1 MRLFSDEVEVGIL
14 PDEAHCKLDENNEY
28 ILDLSECP
36 LGHEFCS
43 GNCYYYT
50 EDKAD
55 LNKTEE
61 PGI

>member
-1 MRLFSDEVEVGIL
+1 MRLYSNEVEVGIL
-14 PDEAHCKLDENNEY
+14 PDEAHCKLDENSEY

-55 LNKTEE
+55 FE
-61 PGI
+61 